1 MNKNIEMNPNL
12 LVRYLGK
19 PASEFTCEDVIRYC
33 RENAV
38 QFINLHYCGWDGKLK
53 TLNFVINSAEHL
65 ESILQAGER
74 VDGSSLFPFI
84 EAGKSDLYVLPR
96 YKTAFVNPFAD
107 VPTVDVLCSFFDRE
121 GNQFE

>member
-12 LVRYLGK
+12 LVRFLGK

-74 VDGSSLFPFI
+74 VDDHASNRGMPSVHPYPVRSNLHR
-84 EAGKSDLYVLPR
+84 AGVSR
-96 YKTAFVNPFAD
+96 YAATHP
-107 VPTVDVLCSFFDRE
+107 
-121 GNQFE
+121 